1 MAVFFLLF
9 LVSGFCSILYEVIW
23 LRLSMAQFGVT
34 TALVSVVLSV
44 FMAGLGLGSWGSG
57 VLLRKY
63 ARKISFS
70 ALRLYAIAELLT
82 AASAIIVPFE
92 LRYGR
97 TLLERADLH
106 SSSAYYL
113 WSAGWLVLTLLPWCL
128 AMGATIPVAMLA
140 IEQTFQKE
148 APRSFSYLYLAN
160 VVGAVLGTIFPLF
173 LIELL
178 GFHRTLVVGALLNTT
193 IAATA
198 IVMGRAP
205 AETDVL
211 ASTEVIAEMG
221 KGRESGRERNIL
233 WLLFTSG
240 LTALGME
247 VVWIR
252 QYTPYLGTLVY
263 AFALILGVYLAA
275 TSIGSMLYRKWGAQG
290 GIAELAW
297 SLLGL
302 VSLLPMLTADPG
314 IRLWALLRLLF
325 GIAPFAA
332 MLGYL
337 TPLLI
342 DRWSGGSPA
351 RAGTAYA
358 VNVVGGILGPLVG
371 GFLLLPRMSE
381 RLALFVFS
389 LPWLVYGMYRSLS
402 SVAIHKPLGL
412 RARVAPYLILPLAFA
427 FVFIT
432 RDYGDQFKERRV
444 LRDRTATIVALGE
457 GMQKKLLVNG
467 EGITGLTPATKVMAH
482 LPLVFLDHP
491 PQSALDICFG
501 MGTTY
506 RSLLSWDISATAVE
520 LVPSVPL
527 MFGYYHADGP
537 ELLRSPRSLV
547 VIDDGRRYLERTD
560 RRYDVITIDPPPPVE
575 AAASSLLYSKEFYAI
590 AKQRLSEGG
599 ILQQWLP
606 GGDPVV
612 IASVARALK
621 ESFAYVR
628 VFGAMEHWGFHFLA
642 SDRPIPVRTAQEL
655 AQRMPVEGSKDLL
668 EWGPERDTTRQFEAI
683 LKNEIPIDRLIGK
696 APRSPALQDDRPVN
710 EYFVLRRNLVPAP
723 WSQIVWQERSVS
735 SVGDPGQP

>member
-1 MAVFFLLF
+1 
-9 LVSGFCSILYEVIW
+9 
-23 LRLSMAQFGVT
+23 
-34 TALVSVVLSV
+34 
-44 FMAGLGLGSWGSG
+44 
-57 VLLRKY
+57 
-63 ARKISFS
+63 
-70 ALRLYAIAELLT
+70 
-82 AASAIIVPFE
+82 
-92 LRYGR
+92 
-97 TLLERADLH
+97 
-106 SSSAYYL
+106 
-113 WSAGWLVLTLLPWCL
+113 
-128 AMGATIPVAMLA
+128 
-140 IEQTFQKE
+140 
-148 APRSFSYLYLAN
+148 
-160 VVGAVLGTIFPLF
+160 
-173 LIELL
+173 
-178 GFHRTLVVGALLNTT
+178 
-193 IAATA
+193 
-198 IVMGRAP
+198 
-205 AETDVL
+205 
-211 ASTEVIAEMG
+211 
-221 KGRESGRERNIL
+221 
-233 WLLFTSG
+233 
-240 LTALGME
+240 
-247 VVWIR
+247 
-252 QYTPYLGTLVY
+252 
-263 AFALILGVYLAA
+263 
-275 TSIGSMLYRKWGAQG
+275 
-290 GIAELAW
+290 
-297 SLLGL
+297 
-302 VSLLPMLTADPG
+302 
-314 IRLWALLRLLF
+314 LLRLLF